1 MRVLSRYQTMHES
14 RYFHNT
20 MTHQSFIFTCRFVS
34 HALIISTVRVQHKE
48 YESRILTGFCFSSFL
63 LWCCTSTA
71 TITPLALLWTG
82 EEWDSL
88 GNKSPDPPPC
98 SQRSWAH
105 VIPLSLSLSLLY
117 SLIAPLLEKANNNNY
132 LRCLISKQ
140 PRELTSWT
148 ICNSANDVFSPQQNI
163 SISVKFAAFKKLP
176 KMFSLKH

>member
-1 MRVLSRYQTMHES
+1 MRLLKTSDSAWEFWRHQTMHESSKGIKQCMRVLKTSINSWVFWRHQTMPGSSEDIKQRMRVLSRYQTMHES

-105 VIPLSLSLSLLY
+105 VIPLSLSLLY
-117 SLIAPLLEKANNNNY
+117 L
-132 LRCLISKQ
+132 
-140 PRELTSWT
+140 
-148 ICNSANDVFSPQQNI
+148 
-163 SISVKFAAFKKLP
+163 
-176 KMFSLKH
+176 